1 MGEWYM
7 IMLHSKILYMY
18 LQIGFTFAFSDCDP
32 AEEGKQYQIS
42 VQWTTRASNTTLTVR
57 RNDHMIGGC
66 DTSHCSSY
74 YSRFNIWRDEV
85 TDQQFVIHV
94 TIKNVIR
101 EDAINWTISHIG
113 NFDVKSSLLFSCFLV
128 TIVRPDNVTC
138 HSADDMNGHK
148 VSCTTNVIFPAAK
161 CLFLV
166 YINGK
171 KISATNNIVYENMP
185 MKSTELPIG
194 HYFKSSCTYT
204 ISKSLMEPGDYL
216 INVTIAPEIIKPGDE
231 EKYGLTTTIR
241 FHIESSKVKLENCPR
256 MVEVNTTITCTCVII
271 GKRKTSNVIRWYSQD
286 DRLLHNGSSITLTGS
301 RSLTEYK
308 CEGDIYRKSKNPSVV
323 YSPVVLDTK
332 KNINCSI
339 EETNE
344 NIQVICSTHE
354 ICSRV
359 SCIFNVTYSR
369 TDTGFENSR
378 YVMSTLEEHS
388 NCSTCTLYLKRS
400 HFDSAGVYNIKITFS
415 LDTSDISQHIVY
427 EANSFLQF
435 LKVDDSHRRD
445 KTSARFFQI
454 VSISSVAAVLFL
466 MMSSA
471 LIYIAVLQK
480 RKKQRKIESRKSV
493 KNVKT
498 YENRLSIQSAH
509 NYECI
514 QPEDHYDRCV
524 DLVRDDEDRQQD
536 QPMQDIVDTEYITPI
551 EIEHIHTPT

>member
-1 MGEWYM
+1 
-7 IMLHSKILYMY
+7 
-18 LQIGFTFAFSDCDP
+18 FSDCDP

-171 KISATNNIVYENMP
+171 KIFATNNIVYENMP
-185 MKSTELPIG
+185 MKSTEVPIG
-194 HYFKSSCTYT
+194 HYFTSSCTYT
-204 ISKSLMEPGDYL
+204 ISKSLMD
-216 INVTIAPEIIKPGDE
+216 
-231 EKYGLTTTIR
+231 GLTTTIR
-241 FHIESSKVKLENCPR
+241 FHIESSEVKLENCPR
-256 MVEVNTTITCTCVII
+256 IVKVNTTITYSCVIV

-286 DRLLHNGSSITLTGS
+286 GRLLHNGSSITLTGS

-369 TDTGFENSR
+369 TDTGLENSH
-378 YVMSTLEEHS
+378 YVTSTLEEHS

-400 HFDSAGVYNIKITFS
+400 HFDSAGVYNIKITLS
-415 LDTSDISQHIVY
+415 LDISDISQHIGY
-427 EANSFLQF
+427 EDSSFLQF

-480 RKKQRKIESRKSV
+480 RSK
-493 KNVKT
+493 
-498 YENRLSIQSAH
+498 
-509 NYECI
+509 
-514 QPEDHYDRCV
+514 
-524 DLVRDDEDRQQD
+524 
-536 QPMQDIVDTEYITPI
+536 
-551 EIEHIHTPT
+551 

>member
-1 MGEWYM
+1 MCITKHDTISFKKFMEEWHM

-18 LQIGFTFAFSDCDP
+18 LQIGFTIAFSDCDP

-66 DTSHCSSY
+66 DTNHCSSY
-74 YSRFNIWRDEV
+74 YSRFNIWMEEV
-85 TDQQFVIHV
+85 TDQQFVTHV

-138 HSADDMNGHK
+138 HSADYMNGHK

-241 FHIESSKVKLENCPR
+241 FHIE
-256 MVEVNTTITCTCVII
+256 
-271 GKRKTSNVIRWYSQD
+271 
-286 DRLLHNGSSITLTGS
+286 
-301 RSLTEYK
+301 YK
-308 CEGDIYRKSKNPSVV
+308 CEGDVYRKSKNPSVV

-369 TDTGFENSR
+369 TDTGLENSR
-378 YVMSTLEEHS
+378 YVTSTLEEHS

-415 LDTSDISQHIVY
+415 LNTSDISQHIVY

-435 LKVDDSHRRD
+435 FKVDDSHRRD

-480 RKKQRKIESRKSV
+480 RKKQRKIEIRNSV

-498 YENRLSIQSAH
+498 YENRLSIQSDH
-509 NYECI
+509 NYECM

-524 DLVRDDEDRQQD
+524 DLVWDDMVRQQD
-536 QPMQDIVDTEYITPI
+536 QPIQDIIDTEYITPI
-551 EIEHIHTPT
+551 ETEHIHTPT